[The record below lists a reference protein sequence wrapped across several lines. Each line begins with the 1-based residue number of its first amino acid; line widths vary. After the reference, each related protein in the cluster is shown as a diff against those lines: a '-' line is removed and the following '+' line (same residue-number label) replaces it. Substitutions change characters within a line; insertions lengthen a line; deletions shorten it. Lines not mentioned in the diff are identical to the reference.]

1 MNKTSIIV
9 AAAAAVLAVAGCKGK
24 TTDVSAARDEFNA
37 SLDELMSEYRT
48 AAGSIASDE
57 TLSDEQKDER
67 AQAVADSVM
76 EVYKQIC
83 LDAVKANKDN
93 EVGVEALSQVRY
105 SLSPDELEA
114 ALGTLSA
121 KMRQD
126 SVAIGIAEGLAAKKK
141 TAEGQMF
148 TDFTVVQDPD
158 DPAGSTVSLS
168 DYVGKGKYVLVDFW
182 ASWCG
187 PCKAEI
193 PNIADVYAKYGG
205 DDFDVLSVAVWDKP
219 EASVK
224 AAGELGIVWNKI
236 INAQQIPTDAY
247 GIDGIPEIILFAPDG
262 KILARGLREAQI
274 EKTVAEHVQP
284 KR

>member
-1 MNKTSIIV
+1 MNKTSIIL

-24 TTDVSAARDEFNA
+24 TTDVSAAREEFNA
-37 SLDELMSEYRT
+37 SLDSLMSEYRT
-48 AAGSIASDE
+48 TVGNINSDE

-67 AQAVADSVM
+67 AQAVADSVT

-83 LDAVKANKDN
+83 LDAVKANNDN
-93 EVGVEALSQVRY
+93 ELGVEALLQVEY
-105 SLSPDELEA
+105 NLSSDELEA

-126 SVAIGIAEGLAAKKK
+126 SVAVSIARGLAAKKA
-141 TAEGQMF
+141 TAVGQMF

-193 PNIADVYAKYGG
+193 PNIAGVYAKYGG

-219 EASVK
+219 DASVK

-236 INAQQIPTDAY
+236 INAQQIPTDVY

-262 KILARGLREAQI
+262 KILARGLRERQI
-274 EKTVAEHVQP
+274 EKTVAGYVQP